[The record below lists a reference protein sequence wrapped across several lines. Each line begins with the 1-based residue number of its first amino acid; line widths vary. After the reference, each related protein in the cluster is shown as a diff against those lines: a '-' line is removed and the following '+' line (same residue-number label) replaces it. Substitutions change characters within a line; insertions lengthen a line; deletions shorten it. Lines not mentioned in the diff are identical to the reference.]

1 MQVQEHDQRVRVPR
15 VLAVHEGLD
24 EGFKAGSPL
33 LLVSVRHEHLPR
45 GQLGKAVVAL
55 GDKCFFEF

>member
-1 MQVQEHDQRVRVPR
+1 MQVQEHYQRVRVPR
-15 VLAVHEGLD
+15 VLTVDEGLD

-45 GQLGKAVVAL
+45 GQFGKAVVAL
-55 GDKCFFEF
+55 GDEGFFEF